1 MEDVPIGVAELN
13 VVEEERRAQLRKAW
27 ATAMLDLDSPASQ
40 AQGDTDA
47 RAHTHESTE
56 DDENDGALASMLH
69 GFGDVSFDMVAE
81 ALAAV

>member
-47 RAHTHESTE
+47 HTHTHESTE
-56 DDENDGALASMLH
+56 DDVNDGALSSMLH